1 LTIPVN
7 GPKNLAHGSTSSDPK
22 GFLTTYQPAHSIG
35 QFQGRLNMAARD
47 DFGLKIMECL
57 RLWIWHQFLSQSV
70 KMIG

>member
-7 GPKNLAHGSTSSDPK
+7 RPKNLAHGSTSSDPK

-47 DFGLKIMECL
+47 DFGLKI
-57 RLWIWHQFLSQSV
+57 RLWISHQFLSQSV